1 MMRSKKLFLI
11 SKSMIRN
18 KLMVKKLKLTFHK
31 KSKEILWLTIRTQQD
46 HSLAR
51 RMKDLNSCQDLLNR
65 RYSTNSLTYLLL
77 TFLIRLPFQV
87 MLHPSFQ
94 TMTNLVFL
102 RTQGSSWNRDRLLM
116 RLRQMDLKNR
126 SMVWTSKSSMQEANL
141 IQQDLQMVS

>member
-51 RMKDLNSCQDLLNR
+51 KMRDPSFCQDLLNK
-65 RYSTNSLTYLLL
+65 RYSTNSLTYQLLM
-77 TFLIRLPFQV
+77 FLIRLPFQV
-87 MLHPSFQ
+87 MLHPSSP
-94 TMTNLVFL
+94 TTINLVFL
-102 RTQGSSWNRDRLLM
+102 RTQGSS
-116 RLRQMDLKNR
+116 
-126 SMVWTSKSSMQEANL
+126 
-141 IQQDLQMVS
+141 